1 MGRPP
6 KHPVERRIL
15 RLPQPRVTLDEMAK
29 IEMAAQELGLSVSE
43 FIVRRAVGDRLPS
56 RNARDLGGLL
66 LEVNR
71 IGVNLNQI
79 AKAANST
86 GAVPASITPMMT
98 LIEEAMERIITAMGD
113 ESAEE
118 YERP

>member
-6 KHPVERRIL
+6 KHPAERRIL

-29 IEMAAQELGLSVSE
+29 IEMAAHELGLSVSE
-43 FIVRRAVGDRLPS
+43 FIVRRAVGYRLPS
-56 RNARDLGGLL
+56 RNARDLEGLL

-79 AKAANST
+79 TRHMNAGRFA
-86 GAVPASITPMMT
+86 PPHLPD
-98 LIEEAMERIITAMGD
+98 LIEDIRAHVDRLTSD
-113 ESAEE
+113 EPHQD
-118 YERP
+118 RLG